1 MATQNFIPKTPE
13 VQPVQPASPSLRFS
27 PSPKSDRRKKA
38 KRPSLLQQV
47 QQRRIFQR
55 EIDQMS
61 QKAADSS
68 AQSTPEKNKEVNS
81 AEEMRANILSLFI
94 SSPGSGSSADD
105 EAEATTKLESC
116 DRTMAF
122 AESDELSNQ
131 TISGDKTMA
140 FEKTMAMDETVN
152 LGARNRDFDKTVFME
167 QTVVGD
173 PDSNSN
179 CEDEA
184 NTSTSKEALAK
195 PIVVTPKT
203 SRTLQNI
210 LE

>member
-13 VQPVQPASPSLRFS
+13 VQPPASPSLSFT
-27 PSPKSDRRKKA
+27 PSPKKSDRPKKA

-61 QKAADSS
+61 QKARDSPP
-68 AQSTPEKNKEVNS
+68 STPEKKSSENVNS
-81 AEEMRANILSLFI
+81 AEEMRAEILSLFV

-105 EAEATTKLESC
+105 EAESTEKLPSC

-122 AESDELSNQ
+122 AESDEPSNE
-131 TISGDKTMA
+131 TIASDKTIA

-152 LGARNRDFDKTVFME
+152 LGMRNRDFDKTVFME
-167 QTVVGD
+167 QTVIGD
-173 PDSNSN
+173 TDSN
-179 CEDEA
+179 CDDEA
-184 NTSTSKEALAK
+184 NTSTRQEALAK
-195 PIVVTPKT
+195 PIAVTPKT
-203 SRTLQNI
+203 SRTLQDI

>member
-13 VQPVQPASPSLRFS
+13 VQQPASPSLSFT
-27 PSPKSDRRKKA
+27 PSPKKSDRPKKA

-61 QKAADSS
+61 QKARDSPP
-68 AQSTPEKNKEVNS
+68 STPEKKSSENLNS
-81 AEEMRANILSLFI
+81 AEEMRAEILSLFV
-94 SSPGSGSSADD
+94 SSPGSGSNADD
-105 EAEATTKLESC
+105 ESTEKLPSC

-122 AESDELSNQ
+122 AESDEPSNE
-131 TISGDKTMA
+131 TIVSDKTIA

-152 LGARNRDFDKTVFME
+152 LGMRNRDFDKTVSME
-167 QTVVGD
+167 QTVIGD
-173 PDSNSN
+173 PDSN
-179 CEDEA
+179 CDDEA
-184 NTSTSKEALAK
+184 NTSTRQGALAK

-203 SRTLQNI
+203 SRTLQDI

>member
-1 MATQNFIPKTPE
+1 MSMATQSFIPKTPE
-13 VQPVQPASPSLRFS
+13 VQPVQPASPSLKFS
-27 PSPKSDRRKKA
+27 PSPKTSDRRKKA

-68 AQSTPEKNKEVNS
+68 APSTPEKSKEVNS
-81 AEEMRANILSLFI
+81 AEEMRANILSLFV

-105 EAEATTKLESC
+105 EAEATAKLESC
-116 DRTMAF
+116 DRNMAF
-122 AESDELSNQ
+122 AESNELSNQ
-131 TISGDKTMA
+131 TISGD
-140 FEKTMAMDETVN
+140 KTMAMDETVN
-152 LGARNRDFDKTVFME
+152 LGARNRDFDKTVLME

-179 CEDEA
+179 CDDEA
-184 NTSTSKEALAK
+184 NTSTSQEALAK

>member
-1 MATQNFIPKTPE
+1 
-13 VQPVQPASPSLRFS
+13 
-27 PSPKSDRRKKA
+27 
-38 KRPSLLQQV
+38 
-47 QQRRIFQR
+47 
-55 EIDQMS
+55 MS

-68 AQSTPEKNKEVNS
+68 APSTPEKNKDVNL

-105 EAEATTKLESC
+105 EAEATAKLGSC

-122 AESDELSNQ
+122 AESDEPSNE
-131 TISGDKTMA
+131 TICGDKTMA

-184 NTSTSKEALAK
+184 NMITSQEALAK
-195 PIVVTPKT
+195 PIVASPKT